1 MKFSRLR
8 RFSLTVSL
16 CLISNSAWSLD
27 SQFQQGYEA
36 FARRDYA
43 AASAALAKAKSAAGH
58 SLHDYYLWSLGRSR
72 LEQGDV
78 AGGMKLLEELV
89 KQEPESLWLNPAKI
103 QIARGL
109 RERGEIPESKRRLE
123 ELLPTLPDA
132 WKGEALL
139 QLGLTEA
146 AAGNKEAAQQR
157 FRELEVDYPASA
169 AADRLAEERGKLAMT
184 PPALSSAE
192 KLRRADRLY
201 EAKSYTE
208 ALAAYDLV
216 LQNAGADS
224 DAVARVKKGESLY
237 ALRRWAPSLPL
248 LQPGPGVPAEL
259 ARSALLHR
267 GMSLLR
273 SGNEAGAI
281 AEFDRVQSQYP
292 GTVEGEEALYRAG
305 MIQHQAGQFGEA
317 AVYFDRLAQAYPQG
331 NFRDKGLWAAAWTA
345 YRKGDWTTAKRWLE
359 AMQQGA
365 SDGATRGKALY
376 WLARV
381 AEREGKKSEAEAY
394 WKTAGQVAPFSYYG
408 FMALKQSQKLEDLSK
423 TPKVPAEW
431 RSAAAPQSS
440 AAKTSAEH
448 HYRKAAALADAGLG
462 RFSQAELDAAVELSE
477 GDPKSRG
484 HLLELAKSSDAYFI
498 PVQFGQKYW
507 DKMKIA
513 FSDPQ
518 SAESF
523 RTSLM
528 YPFAYRS
535 LIEKSATQEGVPAAL
550 VVALMRQESAF
561 MPWISSG
568 ANARGL
574 MQLLPTT
581 ASARAKAA
589 GIPQGDLFDPSYN
602 IQVGTAELKAMLE
615 RFGNNWILAFSAYN
629 AGPGRAKEWSGSF
642 GELKPDEFTEEI
654 PFAETN
660 LYVKLVLR
668 NYWSYRTLYP

>member
-1 MKFSRLR
+1 MRLTILR
-8 RFSLTVSL
+8 RLLLGVFL
-16 CLISNSAWSLD
+16 CLFCSSLWALD

-36 FARRDYA
+36 FVRRDYA
-43 AASAALAKAKSAAGH
+43 AAGAALANAKSAAGH
-58 SLHDYYLWSLGRSR
+58 SLHDYYLWALGRSR

-78 AGGMKLLEELV
+78 AGGLKLLEELV
-89 KQEPESLWLNPAKI
+89 SRESESLWLAPAKI

-123 ELLPTLPDA
+123 ELLPSLPDA

-146 AAGNKEAAQQR
+146 AAGNKQAAQQR
-157 FRELEVDYPASA
+157 FRELEVEYPASA

-184 PPALSSAE
+184 APALSTAE
-192 KLRRADRLY
+192 QLRQADRFF
-201 EAKSYTE
+201 EAKAYSD
-208 ALAAYDLV
+208 ALGAYDAV
-216 LQNAGADS
+216 LQRGAES
-224 DAVARVKKGESLY
+224 NTVARVKKGECLY
-237 ALRRWAPSLPL
+237 ALRRYGPSLPYL
-248 LQPGPGVPAEL
+248 EPGSGVPPES
-259 ARSALLHR
+259 ARIALLHR

-273 SGNEAGAI
+273 SGDEAGAI
-281 AEFDRVQSQYP
+281 AQFEKVQSLYP
-292 GTVEGEEALYRAG
+292 GTAEGEEALYRAG
-305 MIQHQAGQFGEA
+305 MILHQANRFSEA
-317 AVYFDRLAQAYPQG
+317 AVLFDRLAQAYPQG

-345 YRKGDWTTAKRWLE
+345 YRKADWPTAKRWLE

-376 WLARV
+376 WLGRI
-381 AEREGKKSEAEAY
+381 AEREGKKTEAETY

-408 FMALKQSQKLEDLSK
+408 FMALKRLQKAEDLSK
-423 TPKVPAEW
+423 TPTVPAEW
-431 RSAAAPQSS
+431 RSVAKPASS
-440 AAKTSAEH
+440 PAKTSAEL
-448 HYRKAAALADAGLG
+448 HYRKAVALSDAGLG
-462 RFSQAELDAAVELSE
+462 RFSQAELDAAVEKSE

-484 HLLELAKSSDAYFI
+484 HLLELAKGSDAYFI

-513 FSDPQ
+513 FADPQ

-535 LIEKSATQEGVPAAL
+535 LVEKAASHQGLPAAL

-561 MPWISSG
+561 MPWISSS

-574 MQLLPTT
+574 MQLLPAT
-581 ASARAKAA
+581 ANMRAKAE
-589 GIPQGDLFDPSYN
+589 GIPAGDLFDPAYN
-602 IQVGTAELKAMLE
+602 VQVGSAELKAMLE
-615 RFGNNWILAFSAYN
+615 RFGGDWLLAFSAYN
-629 AGPGRAKEWSGSF
+629 AGPGRAKEWSASF
-642 GELKPDEFTEEI
+642 GELKPDEFAEEI